1 MAHLGRLAELVIQ
14 RLALAQDVAAAKYV
28 TGAPID
34 DPVRE
39 QKVLHS
45 AAFALDAIGFDH
57 AIGMQFFRDQIE
69 ANKVIQRSLHHRWR
83 RHPGEIP
90 GTNPDLV
97 AKIGLSLEY
106 INTQIIRQFIFMDE
120 MSRFTTDQATGLTD
134 RRYSATLSARQL
146 PALHRHA
153 ALFAVRSLCAEF

>member
-1 MAHLGRLAELVIQ
+1 
-14 RLALAQDVAAAKYV
+14 
-28 TGAPID
+28 
-34 DPVRE
+34 VRRSITRSASRI
-39 QKVLHS
+39 HS

-106 INTQIIRQFIFMDE
+106 INTQIIGNSYSWMKC
-120 MSRFTTDQATGLTD
+120 LVL
-134 RRYSATLSARQL
+134 RRTRPRA
-146 PALHRHA
+146 
-153 ALFAVRSLCAEF
+153 